1 MLNIGYIYWAVN
13 IGKGCSY
20 GTKKTMNSIFN
31 YLHLSDHRKYFYFK
45 YIFHQAL
52 FNRACVTITTDLGNL
67 PRIIFI
73 RINRKRATEHI
84 TFWLEIDLLF
94 IFVWLTLH
102 MKRKTKDQKDAIGR
116 ILLWFKKGTCMLHKN
131 TYIII
136 YFSTA
141 VNVYADV
148 QFIWSGKI
156 LWSVLL
162 MYQFI
167 KGKPIL
173 YYIFLF

>member
-1 MLNIGYIYWAVN
+1 MFIWY
-13 IGKGCSY
+13 
-20 GTKKTMNSIFN
+20 KKYSIFN
-31 YLHLSDHRKYFYFK
+31 YLHLSDHRKYLYFK
-45 YIFHQAL
+45 YIFHQTL
-52 FNRACVTITTDLGNL
+52 FDRASVTLGFWKFATNYLHKNKQKMGHRAYNLLIGNRFTV
-67 PRIIFI
+67 
-73 RINRKRATEHI
+73 H
-84 TFWLEIDLLF
+84 
-94 IFVWLTLH
+94 FVWLSLH
-102 MKRKTKDQKDAIGR
+102 MKSKTKDQKDAIGR

-136 YFSTA
+136 YFSAA

-167 KGKPIL
+167 KGKTIL

>member
-1 MLNIGYIYWAVN
+1 MVQKRHEIY
-13 IGKGCSY
+13 
-20 GTKKTMNSIFN
+20 FN
-31 YLHLSDHRKYFYFK
+31 YLYLSDHRKYMYFK
-45 YIFHQAL
+45 HIFHQTL
-52 FNRACVTITTDLGNL
+52 FNRACVIITTDLGNL

-73 RINRKRATEHI
+73 KINRKWATEHI

-94 IFVWLTLH
+94 ILCGCHCTW
-102 MKRKTKDQKDAIGR
+102 KAKQKDQKDAIGR

-167 KGKPIL
+167 KGKTIL